1 WADVAAAALACY
13 LGRLTGTTDVLIGLP
28 LMNRSGAALRVP
40 CLAVNVLPIRLDVR
54 PGRTLGEL
62 VGQAARRI
70 AEARRHGRYR
80 VEDLRR
86 DLGLGGTSRALFGP
100 LLNIK
105 PFPSEV
111 KFGTATGTATGT
123 VTNLAAGPVD
133 DLAVTLLPDGAR
145 LTLEL
150 DADPALH
157 PPDSLTAHTRRLA
170 HFLTTLPAHPLD
182 TPLGRLPL
190 LTPEDRHALGPPGT
204 ASSVPAPRSPADD
217 EPPAE
222 AETPTA
228 PSQDVVPA
236 ARPPAD
242 RTPNASA
249 TPGAPRRYTTV
260 VDAFL
265 DQVRLTPGETALTC
279 GDESLTFERL
289 GVRVERLARRLAA
302 SGAGPERV
310 VAVVLPRSADL
321 VVALLAVL
329 RSGAAFLPV
338 DPSYPAGRR
347 ALMLADAG
355 PSLVLTPEWLEAAQA
370 APGPRTD
377 PPLPRP
383 GDAAYV
389 IYTSGSTGRPKGVVC
404 THGGL
409 AALLDAHRERLFPS
423 EGRLRVAH
431 TASFSFDASLDPLLW
446 MIGGHELHLLGDDL
460 YRDPDALTAYVREH
474 GVGYLDLTPSH
485 LKELP
490 GLLADPPGIVV
501 AGGEP
506 VPEPLWRSLRE
517 RTLAVNHYGPT
528 EATVDAYTWL
538 GDGTEGP
545 TGGSSAYVLD
555 GALHPAPP
563 GVTGELYLAGEGLAR
578 GYLGRP
584 DLTAERF
591 VAGPG
596 GSRLYRT
603 GDRARWTAP
612 GRLELLGRADDQV
625 KVRGVRIE
633 PAEIEAVL
641 EAHPSV
647 SAAAVATHSGRL
659 IAYIV
664 PARPA
669 PSEPGLL
676 RYAAARLPAGM
687 TPAAIVV
694 LESLPRTPNGK
705 LDRAA
710 LPAPDTRAGTGREPA
725 NAAERVM
732 CDLFAEVLG
741 LPAAG
746 PEDGFFDLG
755 GHSLLAARLTVR
767 VRETFGTSLPIRTV
781 FDTPTPAA
789 LVTRLGTTEAPRPP
803 LRPRTRPE
811 PMPLSSAQARLW
823 FLYRF
828 EGPNP
833 TYNIPLALR
842 LNGPV
847 DRAALRAALG
857 DVVARHEILRTVFP
871 ERDGVPF
878 QRVLDRLSLPLPV
891 WQPDDPAQA
900 MRQIARRGF
909 DLAAEPP
916 IRAHLLRLG
925 GDEHV
930 LMLVLHHIA
939 GDGWSAGLLVGD
951 LMTAYEARRRGQA
964 PAYEPL
970 PVQYADYTLWQREL
984 PATGLA
990 AWTKA
995 LANLPDQLDLPFDR
1009 PRPAVPS
1016 GEGGTVPV
1024 AFPPALMADV
1034 EALARRARASVFMV
1048 LHAALAALLTRL
1060 GAGTDLPSGTPVAG
1074 RDDSAL
1080 DGSVGFYVNT
1090 LVLRA
1095 DTSGDP
1101 AFAELLDR
1109 VKAADLA
1116 AFDHAALPFDRLVE
1130 ALNPPRSRSRHPLF
1144 QVMLVYQDTPGP
1156 AGVEVVHTGTA
1167 KFDLTLNVGPA
1178 GTGFLEYSRDLF
1190 DRATARALV
1199 RRLTRVLEQ
1208 AVADPSAPLSGL
1220 DLLDD
1225 AERRTLVEE
1234 WNGDLVSEP
1243 GDTLP
1248 GLFEAQARRTPGARA
1263 VGSWTYAELNARAN
1277 RLAHK
1282 LIAHGARPGAIVAL
1296 SLPRSPDLVAAL
1308 LAVLKSG
1315 AAYLPLDPS
1324 YPAGRVDHMIADA
1337 GPVCLVDESW
1347 LTGLDDWLD
1356 HDPERD
1362 LRPGDAAYVIYTS
1375 GS

>member
-1 WADVAAAALACY
+1 
-13 LGRLTGTTDVLIGLP
+13 
-28 LMNRSGAALRVP
+28 
-40 CLAVNVLPIRLDVR
+40 
-54 PGRTLGEL
+54 
-62 VGQAARRI
+62 
-70 AEARRHGRYR
+70 
-80 VEDLRR
+80 
-86 DLGLGGTSRALFGP
+86 
-100 LLNIK
+100 
-105 PFPSEV
+105 
-111 KFGTATGTATGT
+111 
-123 VTNLAAGPVD
+123 
-133 DLAVTLLPDGAR
+133 
-145 LTLEL
+145 
-150 DADPALH
+150 
-157 PPDSLTAHTRRLA
+157 
-170 HFLTTLPAHPLD
+170 
-182 TPLGRLPL
+182 
-190 LTPEDRHALGPPGT
+190 
-204 ASSVPAPRSPADD
+204 
-217 EPPAE
+217 
-222 AETPTA
+222 
-228 PSQDVVPA
+228 
-236 ARPPAD
+236 
-242 RTPNASA
+242 
-249 TPGAPRRYTTV
+249 
-260 VDAFL
+260 
-265 DQVRLTPGETALTC
+265 
-279 GDESLTFERL
+279 
-289 GVRVERLARRLAA
+289 
-302 SGAGPERV
+302 
-310 VAVVLPRSADL
+310 
-321 VVALLAVL
+321 
-329 RSGAAFLPV
+329 
-338 DPSYPAGRR
+338 
-347 ALMLADAG
+347 
-355 PSLVLTPEWLEAAQA
+355 
-370 APGPRTD
+370 

-501 AGGEP
+501 VGGET

-647 SAAAVATHSGRL
+647 SAAAVATHSDRL

-669 PSEPGLL
+669 HSEPGLL

-833 TYNIPLALR
+833 TYNSPLALR

-871 ERDGVPF
+871 ERDGVPC
-878 QRVLDRLSLPLPV
+878 QHVLDRLSLPLPV
-891 WQPDDPAQA
+891 WQPDDPGQA

-939 GDGWSAGLLVGD
+939 GDGWSAGPLVGD

-1060 GAGTDLPSGTPVAG
+1060 GAGTDLPIGTPVAG

-1220 DLLDD
+1220 DLLDA

-1375 GS
+1375 GSTGRPKGVLVTHHNVVRLLTATEPWFGFGPGDVWTLFHSYAFDFSVWELWGALLYGGRLVVVPQETSRSPADLLDLLERERVTVLNQTPSAFYQLAAADDGRTLALRYVIFGGEALEPARLAAWRARRPDLPHL